1 MSVQGYYHGQGRQR
15 TKEEKKKHPLPIVDP
30 GALAEPSGY
39 LASAELSAAV
49 DVALTL
55 GMPLLLTGEPGLG
68 KSRLAHSIAW
78 ELGLGEPLVFPVK
91 SDTQGRD
98 LFYSFDTVGR
108 FHAAQTQGAQ
118 SDPRLFLSFTALGK
132 AILVA
137 KDRDERMDALGP
149 ALARIDHPGTGAKRV
164 VLIDEIDKAPRDV
177 PNDILNEIERLSFHV
192 PELDTLD
199 ELAGARF
206 SLAEGENPNRPIV
219 VITSNS
225 EKGLP
230 DPFLRRCVYHH
241 LRMPKYLRDEQ
252 DPEYLVTV
260 EDIVSRRLGERFGD
274 KGGSLMSDAIALFRH
289 LREQPLGY
297 RPSLAEL
304 LNWLDLLLP
313 RSSERGQG
321 VPQRLRDLDRARCYD
336 GITKCL
342 LKNEKAQVGVEAVL
356 DAWFEAQA

>member
-1 MSVQGYYHGQGRQR
+1 MHYPLDLIRPDEEGPLDDTAPLLERPFSGMSLGL
-15 TKEEKKKHPLPIVDP
+15 KEEASLFEP
-30 GALAEPSGY
+30 GE
-39 LASAELSAAV
+39 
-49 DVALTL
+49 ALTTAMNAAIAL
-55 GMPLLLTGEPGLG
+55 GEPLLATGEPGTG
-68 KSRLAHSIAW
+68 KTQAAYYAGWKLNT
-78 ELGLGEPLVFPVK
+78 EVFHFQVK
-91 SDTQGRD
+91 SETTARD
-98 LFYSFDTVGR
+98 LLYHFNTVRYFHDAQIHRIREEIGDLDKWQYVERQILWQAFDYGAEKGR
-108 FHAAQTQGAQ
+108 
-118 SDPRLFLSFTALGK
+118 
-132 AILVA
+132 
-137 KDRDERMDALGP
+137 P
-149 ALARIDHPGTGAKRV
+149 AV